1 LLNSKLQ
8 LLYQPGFFDELLLV
22 SGSPFCRD
30 GGQEGQETRT
40 LGALPVPTSTFL

>member
-8 LLYQPGFFDELLLV
+8 LLYQPGFFDEFLLV